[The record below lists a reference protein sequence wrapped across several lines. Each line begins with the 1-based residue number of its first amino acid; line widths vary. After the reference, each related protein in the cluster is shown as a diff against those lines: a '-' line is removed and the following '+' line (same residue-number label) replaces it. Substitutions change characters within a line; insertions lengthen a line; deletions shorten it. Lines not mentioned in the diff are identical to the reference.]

1 MRPRSVHQPP
11 TKTDR
16 PRGVRGFRPVGL
28 LLERAMR
35 QGSPL
40 RRAWIPF
47 ALKETLAMS
56 TSWTVDDARQLYAVP
71 YWSDGYV
78 DIDAQGG
85 IVLRPRGANGP
96 SLTLPQIVDQAKA
109 QGLRL
114 PLLVRFPDILADR
127 LQREQGAFA

>member
-16 PRGVRGFRPVGL
+16 PRGVRGFRPAGL
-28 LLERAMR
+28 PLDRAIR

-47 ALKETLAMS
+47 ASKETLAMS
-56 TSWTVDDARQLYAVP
+56 SSWSVDAARQLYAVP
-71 YWSDGYV
+71 YWSDGNV

-85 IVLRPRGANGP
+85 IVMRPRGASGP
-96 SLTLPQIVDQAKA
+96 SLSLPPV
-109 QGLRL
+109 
-114 PLLVRFPDILADR
+114 V
-127 LQREQGAFA
+127 